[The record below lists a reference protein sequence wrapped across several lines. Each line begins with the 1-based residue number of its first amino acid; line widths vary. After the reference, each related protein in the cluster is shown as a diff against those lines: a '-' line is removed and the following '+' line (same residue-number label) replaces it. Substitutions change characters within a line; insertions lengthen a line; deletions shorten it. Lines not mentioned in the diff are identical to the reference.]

1 MSANPS
7 TFKITDF
14 RRAVR
19 AAKAEKLDVAG
30 VKIRNGE
37 IEIVVGKPAEAA
49 APASDAKPAEAAPSD
64 LDRELSDWE
73 ARHGNGQA

>member
-1 MSANPS
+1 MEMRAPMSANPS

-49 APASDAKPAEAAPSD
+49 PND
-64 LDRELSDWE
+64 LDRELGEWE

>member
-37 IEIVVGKPAEAA
+37 IEIVVGKPAEV
-49 APASDAKPAEAAPSD
+49 APDD

-73 ARHGNGQA
+73 ARHG